1 MTRDTEIKFMTDGT
15 LLQELKG
22 DFLLSK
28 YSVLVLDEAHERS
41 MNTDMLIGLL
51 SRIVK
56 TRNKVGCIKVIIS
69 I

>member
-1 MTRDTEIKFMTDGT
+1 MTKDTEIKFMTDGT

-56 TRNKVGCIKVIIS
+56 TRNKVV
-69 I
+69 